1 MLDSA
6 NELNGYALKALDGEL
21 GRAKEFYFDD
31 EYWTIR
37 YLVAETGDWIPN
49 RQVLLSPYAISGVNR
64 DAHNISINLSKQRI
78 LDSPLIST
86 DEPVSRQY
94 EESYYAYFQW
104 PMYWGGGNMWGAY
117 PKLSHDD
124 TPSAIHELGTKHW
137 DAHLRSTKDVTG
149 HHLQARDG
157 EIGHVDDFIIDDE
170 TWAIRYLVIDTRN
183 WWPGKKVL
191 VSPQWI
197 DRVSWTDSKVFVSLN
212 RELIKDAPEFVNEMA
227 ITREYET
234 MLHAHYQQPGYW
246 LKEQLVATRNHT

>member
-124 TPSAIHELGTKHW
+124 TPSAIPELGTKHW

-191 VSPQWI
+191 ISPQWV
-197 DRVSWTDSKVFVSLN
+197 DRVSWTDSKVFLSLS
-212 RELIKDAPEFVNEMA
+212 RELIKDAPEFTSELA

>member
-86 DEPVSRQY
+86 DEPVSRQ
-94 EESYYAYFQW
+94 SS
-104 PMYWGGGNMWGAY
+104 GGCM
-117 PKLSHDD
+117 
-124 TPSAIHELGTKHW
+124 T
-137 DAHLRSTKDVTG
+137 
-149 HHLQARDG
+149 
-157 EIGHVDDFIIDDE
+157 
-170 TWAIRYLVIDTRN
+170 TRM
-183 WWPGKKVL
+183 VL
-191 VSPQWI
+191 
-197 DRVSWTDSKVFVSLN
+197 
-212 RELIKDAPEFVNEMA
+212 
-227 ITREYET
+227 
-234 MLHAHYQQPGYW
+234 
-246 LKEQLVATRNHT
+246 